1 VGALVGKSLD
11 PPVDLGAWVGVDI
24 GAITGAFKV
33 LEGATCPTPIGATG
47 WTMGPARVGA
57 MTVSGVGDWT
67 GGNTLSSDCGV
78 EVMGTEIGKLM
89 GTTVGVRGARVEI
102 ATDGATTTGLGD
114 FWGALTGETNA
125 LGATTGAETGAD
137 ASGACVPFDGLGASG
152 ALTGAA
158 TGADARGAV
167 GAGTGLGT
175 VGACGAVAGALVGGA
190 MTGAGAGRG
199 VKTHTPVALKHE
211 SIVLLF
217 LSLHS
222 LSSRQSI
229 AGKNLAITAR
239 RSLIT
244 LALFSLSVPVGSVS

>member
-1 VGALVGKSLD
+1 
-11 PPVDLGAWVGVDI
+11 
-24 GAITGAFKV
+24 
-33 LEGATCPTPIGATG
+33 
-47 WTMGPARVGA
+47 
-57 MTVSGVGDWT
+57 
-67 GGNTLSSDCGV
+67 
-78 EVMGTEIGKLM
+78 M

-199 VKTHTPVALKHE
+199 VKTHTPVALKHV

-222 LSSRQSI
+222 LSIRQFI

-239 RSLIT
+239 RSLIILT
-244 LALFSLSVPVGSVS
+244 LFSLSVPVGSFS